1 MNRNIRNRDRSENPR
16 RTMSPP
22 RNCHAPASI
31 AQMAQPPPEHGLRGF
46 RYNRPVNILVVC
58 TGNICRSPMAEIVL
72 RETAQREGLDLR
84 VSSAGTSDEEHG
96 HGLDRRAAKVLR
108 EAGYNLPASHF
119 AHRATTAELREADLV
134 LAMTT
139 GHARILQRMMASS
152 GVSTDKLHL
161 WREFDGTVP
170 FGSISDYLQSSPGY
184 SDQYSSAGHAD
195 VPDPWYGNQD
205 GFYRTLAVVES
216 GVQGLLRWHKAGG
229 AEAR

>member
-1 MNRNIRNRDRSENPR
+1 
-16 RTMSPP
+16 
-22 RNCHAPASI
+22 
-31 AQMAQPPPEHGLRGF
+31 
-46 RYNRPVNILVVC
+46 
-58 TGNICRSPMAEIVL
+58 MAEIVL

-108 EAGYNLPASHF
+108 EAGYTLPTSHF

-139 GHARILQRMMASS
+139 GHARILQRMMASA

-184 SDQYSSAGHAD
+184 SDQYSSGGHAD